1 MNRTTTDQ
9 LPGRAGGTPVV
20 PPVSDPAVGGRRRSS
35 GGIVPVLA
43 FSGIVV
49 AVMQTLLVPVIKDLP
64 VLLNTTP
71 GNATWV
77 MTATLLAGAVSTPIM
92 GRLGDLYGKRRMLL
106 TSLAVMVVGSLI
118 CGFTS
123 DLVTMIVGRALQGFA
138 MGAIPLGIG
147 IMRDELPRERLGSAM
162 GLMSSS
168 IGVGGGLAL
177 PAAALV
183 AQHADWHTLFFGA
196 AGLGVLSML
205 LTLLVVPETAVRAQ
219 GRFDV
224 AGAIG
229 LSAGLVALLLP
240 LTKGSDWG
248 WGSPTTLVLFGV
260 AVLILVLWG
269 VMELRLADPL
279 VDLRTTARREVLLTN
294 LASIT
299 VGVAFYAISLVLPQL
314 LQLPTSTGYGL
325 GQSMVVAGLCM
336 APLGLTMMFV
346 APLYARIAARHGPK
360 VSLLLGMLVI
370 AIGYGAGIGL
380 MNAAWQ
386 TVIIAVVV
394 GAGIG
399 LAYSSLPALIIGAVD
414 ASETGAA
421 NGLNTLMRSIGTS
434 VSSAVIG
441 MVLAHMS
448 KSVGPVTVPT
458 MAGFRVSFLIATAA
472 VLIGVA
478 LACFLPSQRKV
489 SRPTPV
495 AQSTDGAAADAADT
509 DGARGTARPAAE
521 PAAPIAATLPAP
533 ADPPAL
539 AAPSAAAA
547 AAELAGPSQLTESV
561 GQLVPLVKPAPSWAQ
576 PVAERYTAP
585 SRPAP
590 DGMTAGVGAGDSAD
604 ADAAGFRGRVADTSG
619 SPVPGASITL
629 IDRQGRQAGVTTAD
643 ADGRYAL
650 DAPSAGTYVLTGAA
664 PGHAPYAA
672 SATYHGKGG
681 STRVDLIL
689 APTGRL
695 GGTLLGGAEG
705 TPLVGGSIVVTD
717 AEGVVVTRTTSG
729 AEGNWHVPQLPPGH
743 YTLVLSAVGHQPQA
757 RAMELSGGTPER
769 QDARLQPTAAVRGTV
784 RGPGGRPLA
793 DAAVTLVEDGTVAG
807 HTVTGPDGAFAFSD
821 LAGLHYTLTAA
832 GYPPHSAPI
841 SLTAGASE
849 TLDLELAQQSTAAG

>member
-1 MNRTTTDQ
+1 MTRTTTDQ
-9 LPGRAGGTPVV
+9 LPGRAATTAAAPPTP
-20 PPVSDPAVGGRRRSS
+20 DPAAGGRHRTR

-64 VLLNTTP
+64 VLLNTAP
-71 GNATWV
+71 SNATWV

-123 DLVTMIVGRALQGFA
+123 DLITMIVGRALQGFA

-183 AQHADWHTLFFGA
+183 AQHANWHTLFFGA

-205 LTLLVVPETAVRAQ
+205 LTLLVVPESAVRAQ

-224 AGAIG
+224 VGALG

-240 LTKGSDWG
+240 ITKGSDWG
-248 WGSPTTLVLFGV
+248 WGSPTTLGLFGV

-269 VMELRLADPL
+269 VMELRMADPL

-314 LQLPTSTGYGL
+314 LQLPESTGYGL
-325 GQSMVVAGLCM
+325 GRSMVVAGLCV
-336 APLGLTMMFV
+336 APLGVTMMFV
-346 APLYARIAARHGPK
+346 APLYARIAARRGPK
-360 VSLLLGMLVI
+360 VTLLLGMLVI
-370 AIGYGAGIGL
+370 AVGYGAGIGL
-380 MNAAWQ
+380 MNAPWQ

-414 ASETGAA
+414 PSETGAA

-448 KSVGPVTVPT
+448 QRVGTVTVPT

-472 VLIGVA
+472 VIVGVV
-478 LACFLPSQRKV
+478 LASFLPSQHKV
-489 SRPTPV
+489 SRPTLV
-495 AQSTDGAAADAADT
+495 AQSTDSGAEEVPAADAGADV
-509 DGARGTARPAAE
+509 
-521 PAAPIAATLPAP
+521 
-533 ADPPAL
+533 
-539 AAPSAAAA
+539 AAPSAD
-547 AAELAGPSQLTESV
+547 LPGR
-561 GQLVPLVKPAPSWAQ
+561 LVKSAPSWA
-576 PVAERYTAP
+576 
-585 SRPAP
+585 RPA
-590 DGMTAGVGAGDSAD
+590 TATPAGRIPSTPAETT
-604 ADAAGFRGRVADTSG
+604 ATGPAETPSGFAGRVLDASG
-619 SPVPGASITL
+619 TPVPGASITL
-629 IDRQGRQAGVTTAD
+629 IDRQGRQADVTTAD

-650 DAPSAGTYVLTGAA
+650 AAPAAGTYVLTGAA
-664 PGHAPYAA
+664 PGHTPYAA
-672 SATYHGKGG
+672 SAMYRGEGVA
-681 STRVDLIL
+681 SQVDLIL
-689 APTGRL
+689 AGTGRL
-695 GGTLLGGAEG
+695 GGVLRGGREG
-705 TPLVGGSIVVTD
+705 APLAGGSIVLTD
-717 AEGVVVTRTTSG
+717 ADGEVVTRTTSG
-729 AEGNWHVPQLPPGH
+729 TDGRWETAPLRTGP
-743 YTLVLSAVGHQPQA
+743 YTLVLSAPGHQPQA
-757 RAMELSGGTPER
+757 RAIELSGGEPER
-769 QDARLQPTAAVRGTV
+769 QDVCLEPTATVRGTV
-784 RGPGGRPLA
+784 RGPNGRPLA
-793 DAAVTLVEDGTVAG
+793 DAAVTLVEDGTVVA
-807 HTVTGPDGAFAFSD
+807 HTVTGSDGAFAFSD
-821 LAGLHYTLTAA
+821 LSGPHYTLTAA
-832 GYPPHSAPI
+832 GYPPHAVPI
-841 SLTAGASE
+841 SLAGGAHE
-849 TLDLELAQQSTAAG
+849 ILDLDLAQPSAATG